1 MFTDALKLKGAL
13 WLAAFACL
21 ASFTTLSV
29 IKHVEERL
37 TLMTPI
43 VVVDRAAVLK
53 SLPINASPE
62 IRDQVTQNLKDLT
75 SRYSQEGFLVLDG
88 SWVLGAPEDVY
99 VHTP

>member
-1 MFTDALKLKGAL
+1 MFTDAFKLKGAL
-13 WLAAFACL
+13 WLATFACL
-21 ASFTTLSV
+21 ASFTTLSA
-29 IKHVEERL
+29 INQVEERL
-37 TLMTPI
+37 TLLTPI

-53 SLPINASPE
+53 SLPINASPA

>member
-1 MFTDALKLKGAL
+1 MFTEEFKLKGAL
-13 WLAAFACL
+13 WLATFACL

-43 VVVDRAAVLK
+43 VVVDRAAALK
-53 SLPINASPE
+53 SLSINASAE
-62 IRDQVTQNLKDLT
+62 ARDQVTQSLKDLT
-75 SRYSQEGFLVLDG
+75 SLYSQEGFLVLDG

-99 VHTP
+99 VHSP

>member
-1 MFTDALKLKGAL
+1 MFTDAFKLKGAL
-13 WLAAFACL
+13 WLATFACF
-21 ASFTTLSV
+21 ACFTTLAA
-29 IKHVEERL
+29 IKKIEERL

-53 SLPINASPE
+53 SLPVNASPE
-62 IRDQVTQNLKDLT
+62 ARGQVTQNLKDLT
-75 SRYSQEGFLVLDG
+75 SRYSQEGFLVLDS